1 MKNMKKYLLTTKLTK
16 YFRSAGTILMRFTS
30 LDFFKNLYFLD
41 FKLTK
46 IPERLFEGESP
57 DVNFQFILR
66 KIPNPN
72 IKWKIDFF
80 K

>member
-72 IKWKIDFF
+72 IK
-80 K
+80 